1 MFWVCSDTLPLIVAP
16 LRGGFVQ
23 LYGTQLLV
31 KPAGGDESGNIGVH
45 QDIQYWQKQWLPGS
59 QAFTV
64 TIAMS
69 EIENVEDGAIS
80 FWQGTHRW
88 EGLGI
93 DAHGV
98 LPAAASPKTSAAAG
112 PTAAAAA
119 ADGGLFAALGDFYS
133 SDLEGHREALAEQAA
148 SRGMAPLAE
157 VVGCL
162 PRGGICIHDCRTM

>member
-1 MFWVCSDTLPLIVAP
+1 
-16 LRGGFVQ
+16 VQ
-23 LYGTQLLV
+23 VYGTQLLV

-45 QDIQYWQKQWLPGS
+45 QDIQYWRNQWLPGS
-59 QAFTV
+59 QAFTA

-69 EIENVEDGAIS
+69 EIETVEDGAIS

-88 EGLGI
+88 DGVGI

-98 LPAAASPKTSAAAG
+98 LPASPKTSVAAA
-112 PTAAAAA
+112 PTAAA
-119 ADGGLFAALGDFYS
+119 DGEPFAPLGDFYS
-133 SDLEGHREALAEQAA
+133 SDLEGHREALAELAA